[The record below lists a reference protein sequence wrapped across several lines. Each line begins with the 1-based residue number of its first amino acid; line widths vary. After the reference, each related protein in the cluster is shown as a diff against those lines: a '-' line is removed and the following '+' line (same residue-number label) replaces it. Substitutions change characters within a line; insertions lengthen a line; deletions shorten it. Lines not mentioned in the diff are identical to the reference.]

1 MVTRIGPMIPGL
13 GVNYTSPANAP
24 RSNAINIRQTGATS
38 GEANRYA
45 NMAPAGTTT
54 SPLSRPASANSA
66 LGLGERNASVVPPSL
81 SSTRAPSPVPTLIP
95 GALDM
100 QGRMGGAG
108 VSTTSTGGIRA
119 AAGASA
125 TTPGGGSSEPGLPAT
140 GGRPAAGGSTGP
152 GASAGGSTAP
162 GGSDAASDAAE
173 APVETPAED
182 DSGGTSPINAAAA
195 LDSEIRKL
203 LDPEYIGF
211 QGDRA
216 SELRRLQNLRNQL
229 FGDAQ
234 MGSTGSI
241 ARQEKMD
248 ADGRRRLAA
257 QRAMSGM
264 LQGGAY
270 SGLTRGVGV
279 MQRANQD
286 FAMQEMRRPFRE
298 ATASDRLRE
307 FGLEFDPT
315 SRIFDQTDFK
325 DVLPEYKLN
334 PDTGEL
340 EYVAEEGEEFFGIST
355 QAGREAAARAKLAA
369 MQILAQRGS
378 QI

>member
-125 TTPGGGSSEPGLPAT
+125 PTPGGGSSEPGLPAT
-140 GGRPAAGGSTGP
+140 GARPAAGGSTAP

-162 GGSDAASDAAE
+162 GASAGDAESGAAG
-173 APVETPAED
+173 VAE
-182 DSGGTSPINAAAA
+182 SAAGGETSPIDAAAA

-286 FAMQEMRRPFRE
+286 FAMQEMQRPFRE

>member
-108 VSTTSTGGIRA
+108 VSTTPTGGIRA
-119 AAGASA
+119 TPPVPGIGDSLYAQTPGANLPGG
-125 TTPGGGSSEPGLPAT
+125 TTPIPGRSGTGAGGGSSEPGLPAT
-140 GGRPAAGGSTGP
+140 GARPA
-152 GASAGGSTAP
+152 AGGSTAP
-162 GGSDAASDAAE
+162 GGSGAASDAAGD
-173 APVETPAED
+173 AE
-182 DSGGTSPINAAAA
+182 SGAGAGAGASPIDAAAA
-195 LDSEIRKL
+195 LDAAINQL
-203 LDPEYIGF
+203 LDPEFIGF

-216 SELRRLQNLRNQL
+216 AELRRLQNLRNQL
-229 FGDAQ
+229 FGDAEFGQ
-234 MGSTGSI
+234 TGSVQ
-241 ARQEKMD
+241 RQEGLD
-248 ADGRRRLAA
+248 EQSRRRLAA
-257 QRAMSGM
+257 QRASAGM

-270 SGLTRGVGV
+270 GGTERGLGTL
-279 MQRANQD
+279 QRADQD
-286 FAMQEMRRPFRE
+286 FAMQEMQRPFRE
-298 ATASDRLRE
+298 QTAPDRLRE

-315 SRIFDQTDFK
+315 NRAFNQQDMD
-325 DVLPEYKLN
+325 L
-334 PDTGEL
+334 TG
-340 EYVAEEGEEFFGIST
+340 FTTQT
-355 QAGREAAARAKLAA
+355 QAGRQAAARARLAA
-369 MQILAQRGS
+369 IQQLAQQGI